1 MVLSSAREGFSVSK
15 LRARLR
21 KEVGARLVGRGR
33 RAAFAAVR
41 EDGLLGRR
49 VPGLTK
55 RLAARFFSGG
65 AIPSDAARG
74 RATFERA
81 PGQSKLP
88 KLPKL
93 PKLSGRCK
101 ASRALGPKSSK
112 RWRGPKAGYRRG
124 TDVDRQLAQLANGCK
139 LRKGTKAF
147 HLTCVVLAALARA
160 GLEPVLG
167 QFGVSSVA
175 GALGTAADLICLNAS
190 RRALVVVEV
199 KTGYRQGRAQAAV
212 KGGRPQQMRG
222 VLSAASDCLCNRHMA
237 QLAAT
242 TAMFRSTPGLAELLP
257 ELGIEAVQGLL
268 LYATDDDVEYVEM
281 QPWWVERG
289 GAIVDACCQA

>member
-1 MVLSSAREGFSVSK
+1 MALSASVEPKGFSVPK

-33 RAAFAAVR
+33 HAAFAPVHKN
-41 EDGLLGRR
+41 GSLGRR

-65 AIPSDAARG
+65 AFPSAAARG
-74 RATFERA
+74 RSTFERA
-81 PGQSKLP
+81 AGQP

-101 ASRALGPKSSK
+101 APRALGPRGSK
-112 RWRGPKAGYRRG
+112 RWRGPKAGFRRG
-124 TDVDRQLAQLANGCK
+124 ADVDRQLSQLANGRK

-147 HLTCVVLAALARA
+147 HLTRVVLAALARA
-160 GLEPVLG
+160 GLEPVMG

-175 GALGTAADLICLNAS
+175 GALGTAADLLCLDAS
-190 RRALVVVEV
+190 KRTLWVVEL
-199 KTGYRQGRAQAAV
+199 KTGYRQGRAQAAMQS
-212 KGGRPQQMRG
+212 GRPQQMRG
-222 VLSAASDCLCNRHMA
+222 LLSDAPDCLCNRHMA

-257 ELGIEAVQGLL
+257 ELGVESVQGLL
-268 LYATDDDVEYVEM
+268 LYATDEDVEYVEM
-281 QPWWVERG
+281 QSWWTERG
-289 GAIVDACCQA
+289 GAIVDACC